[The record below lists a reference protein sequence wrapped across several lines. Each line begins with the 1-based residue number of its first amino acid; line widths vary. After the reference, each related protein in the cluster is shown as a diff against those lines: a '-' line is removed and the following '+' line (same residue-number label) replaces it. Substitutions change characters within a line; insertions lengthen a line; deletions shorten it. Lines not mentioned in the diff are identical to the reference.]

1 MNGTRATPAAGSE
14 ASLLRVPPHNLA
26 AEQGVIASVLLNN
39 DLMNAAVEILRPE
52 DFYQGAH
59 RTLFSVMIDLYDR
72 GRAIDQLTLS
82 SALQDRGVEGE
93 IGGLAYLSDL
103 IQNVP
108 TTANVAEYARLVKNA
123 SILRRTISV
132 AQQITTSAFQGVSEV
147 DDFLDKTEQAI
158 FAIAEEKIKPSYF
171 TMAEMAKESMKEIEK
186 LFERKEMITGVP
198 SGFRDLDQLT
208 SGFQKSDMVVVAARP
223 SMGKTAFCLDIA
235 RNASIKHKLPV
246 AIFSLEMSR
255 HQLALR
261 MICSDARV
269 NSKRLRSGY
278 LAQDEMNRI
287 VASVGRLSEAPI
299 YIDDSDSLTA
309 LELRAKA
316 RRLKKEKNIG
326 LVVVDYLQLMRGNS
340 YRSSSDNRVQEVS
353 EISRSLKALAKELDI
368 PVLAVSQLSRSV
380 ENRNDKRPLMSDLR
394 ECVTGDTLVMTT
406 DGCRI
411 PIRDLVGKQAEV
423 WAMSTEGRIVPAKS
437 DLVWS
442 MGEKPVMRV
451 ALASGRTIRATA
463 EHLLYAA
470 GVWLRVADLKPG
482 DRVAIARRIPE
493 PSSTIRWPEERII
506 LLGQLIGDGSYL
518 NNQPMRYTTASE
530 ENSHAVTEA
539 AQNEFGAKVTRYR
552 GRGKWHQLMISG
564 NGNRWHPAGVN
575 LWLRE
580 LGIFGQRS
588 HEKRLPEEV
597 FKLSNDQIGLL
608 LRHLWATDGS
618 ICCRKAGTKGSSN
631 IYFSTSSEGLARDVA
646 ALLIRLGIVARIGA
660 FCKENYRP
668 VFSVSI
674 YDSVQQKRFL
684 ETVGAFGPRVAPAER
699 LWNELAFVESNTN
712 VDTLP
717 KEVFLQVRE
726 AMTANG
732 ITHRE
737 MATLR
742 GTSYGGSYQFS
753 FAPSRCLLMEY
764 ADLLD
769 NNTLRGWAT
778 SDLFW
783 DRVADVKPDGIEE
796 VFDLT
801 VPGPSSWLADGIVS
815 HNSGAIEQDSD
826 LILFI
831 YREEMYTKGETP
843 DDKKGV
849 AEVII
854 GKHRN
859 GPTGEISL
867 AFLSPYTRFED
878 LAKDYE

>member
-1 MNGTRATPAAGSE
+1 MNGSRATPASGSD

-26 AEQGVIASVLLNN
+26 AEQGVLASVLLNN
-39 DLMNAAVEILRPE
+39 DLMNPAVEILRPE

-59 RTLFSVMIDLYDR
+59 RTLFAAMIDLYDR

-82 SALQDRGVEGE
+82 SALRDRGVEGE
-93 IGGLAYLSDL
+93 VGGLAYLSDL
-103 IQNVP
+103 VQNVP

-123 SILRRTISV
+123 SILRKTIAV

-171 TMAEMAKESMKEIEK
+171 TMAEMAKESMREIEK
-186 LFERKEMITGVP
+186 LFEKKELITGVP

-208 SGFQKSDMVVVAARP
+208 SGFQKSDMIIVAARP
-223 SMGKTAFCLDIA
+223 SMGKTAFCLNIA
-235 RNASIKHKLPV
+235 QNASIRHKLPV

-299 YIDDSDSLTA
+299 FIDDSDSLTA

-316 RRLKKEKNIG
+316 RRLKKEKDIG
-326 LVVVDYLQLMRGNS
+326 LIVVDYLQLMRGAS
-340 YRSSSDNRVQEVS
+340 IRSSADNRVQEVS
-353 EISRSLKALAKELDI
+353 EISRSLKALAKELDV
-368 PVLAVSQLSRSV
+368 PVIAISQLSRSV

-406 DGCRI
+406 DGLRV
-411 PIRDLVGKQAEV
+411 PIRDLVGKQPEV
-423 WAMSTEGRIVPAKS
+423 WAMSAEGRIVPAKS

-442 MGEKPVMRV
+442 AGEKPIRRV
-451 ALASGRTIRATA
+451 TLACGRTIRATA
-463 EHLLYAA
+463 EHLLY
-470 GVWLRVADLKPG
+470 GPDGWVRVSDLKPG
-482 DRVAIARRIPE
+482 DRLAIARTVPE
-493 PSSTIRWPEERII
+493 PVNRVRRPEARIM
-506 LLGQLIGDGSYL
+506 LLGQLVGDGSYL
-518 NNQPMRYTTASE
+518 ANQPMRYSTASE
-530 ENSHAVTEA
+530 ENSRAVAEA
-539 AQNEFGAKVTRYR
+539 ARSEFDAKITRYR
-552 GRGKWHQLMISG
+552 GRGKWHQLLISG

-588 HEKRLPEEV
+588 HEKRLPMEV
-597 FKLSNDQIGLL
+597 FHLGNDQIALL

-618 ICCRKAGTKGSSN
+618 ICCRKAGSRGSPRV
-631 IYFSTSSEGLARDVA
+631 YFSTSSEGLAKDVA
-646 ALLIRLGIVARIGA
+646 ALLLRLGMVARIGA
-660 FCKENYRP
+660 IHRENYRP
-668 VFSVSI
+668 VYNVAI
-674 YDSVQQKRFL
+674 YGVEQQKRFL
-684 ETVGAFGPRVAPAER
+684 ETVGAYGPRIAPAEK
-699 LWNELAFVESNTN
+699 LWEELAFVEANTN

-717 KEVFLQVRE
+717 KEVFLQVKA
-726 AMTANG
+726 AMAGKG
-732 ITHRE
+732 ISHRD

-742 GTSYGGSYQFS
+742 GTAYGGSYQFA
-753 FAPSRCLLMEY
+753 FAPSRPLLMEY
-764 ADLLD
+764 ANLLD
-769 NNTLRGWAT
+769 DDALRGWAT

-783 DRVADVKPDGIEE
+783 DRVTDLSPDGFEE

-801 VPGPSSWLADGIVS
+801 VPGHSSWLADGIIS
-815 HNSGAIEQDSD
+815 HNSGALEQDSD

-831 YREEMYTKGETP
+831 YREEMYSKTDTP
-843 DDKKGV
+843 DDKKGI

-859 GPTGEISL
+859 GPTGEVDL